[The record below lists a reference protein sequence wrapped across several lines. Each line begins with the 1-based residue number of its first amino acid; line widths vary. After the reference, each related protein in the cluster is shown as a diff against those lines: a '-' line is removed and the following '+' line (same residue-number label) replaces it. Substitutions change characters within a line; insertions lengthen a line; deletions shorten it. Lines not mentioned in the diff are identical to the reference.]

1 MAFIVIT
8 DKNLKPENIKKG
20 VKILKTVGILDVSIN
35 NQDKTVDSSTSSQD
49 ITADNGYTGLGT
61 VTVTPYSLESQS
73 HSLKLYSAGQYSYTP
88 SQGYD
93 GISQIDLDISLVGQV
108 KYVDAS
114 TNDITVEA
122 SSPCAMLSEVRINAV
137 TSSIDSNITPENIKA
152 GVTILGV
159 QGTYQGE

>member
-35 NQDKTVDSSTSSQD
+35 NQDKTVDSSTASQD

-61 VTVTPYSLESQS
+61 VTVNP
-73 HSLKLYSAGQYSYTP
+73 
-88 SQGYD
+88 
-93 GISQIDLDISLVGQV
+93 
-108 KYVDAS
+108 
-114 TNDITVEA
+114 
-122 SSPCAMLSEVRINAV
+122 V
-137 TSSIDSNITPENIKA
+137 TASIDANLIPENIKA

-159 QGTYQGE
+159 EGTYQGE